1 MRKVIIGLESRETV
15 FARAREV
22 ARRADAGE
30 ALPEADYH
38 LNFAS
43 LRQLFS
49 ELTPERMQILQ
60 TLLETGGQSLEELAR
75 RLMRDADDIKRD
87 VAALLAHD
95 LVTQDESGLIAVPW
109 GAVELR
115 LSMVAEQAKAA

>member
-15 FARAREV
+15 FARVREV

-30 ALPEADYH
+30 AVPEADDH

-43 LRQLFS
+43 LQQLFS

-60 TLLETGGQSLEELAR
+60 TLLETGGQSPEELVL
-75 RLMRDADDIKRD
+75 RLGRDNDDLKQD
-87 VAALLAHD
+87 MTVLLAHD
-95 LVTQDESGLIAVPW
+95 RVAEDESGFIVVPW